1 MAKIAGISGTI
12 RGKIGMN
19 VYSKGENGVS
29 YARQYQPQVYN
40 PKSMAQQDQRAK
52 MNLVGRM
59 SQVTPKALLV
69 GMNGS
74 NNRQR
79 RSDFNSHLLDVAII
93 DRSSPSSV
101 IAKVAPKDVIFSRG
115 NENIAATASTA
126 TLTATTVTLSL
137 TLTDSTLAGN
147 YGERVIAAII
157 DPSDKAGY
165 SKVAYTDIV
174 LDNNTA
180 TSVTINIGSGM
191 EDGTLVAIYRVPFVL
206 NVAGAAMRYQS
217 LSNNGTDITA
227 TLLLNA
233 NSYVRGYGN
242 SLFQA
247 SQVFTQA

>member
-1 MAKIAGISGTI
+1 MAKFVGMIGTISGKVGTT
-12 RGKIGMN
+12 
-19 VYSKGENGVS
+19 VFSKGENGLS
-29 YARQYQPQVYN
+29 YGRAYQPQVYN
-40 PKSMAQQDQRAK
+40 PKSSAQQDQRAK

-93 DRSSPSSV
+93 DRSAPSSV
-101 IAKVAPKDVIFSRG
+101 IAKVAPEDVIFSRG
-115 NENIAATASTA
+115 SENISATASAA

-147 YGERVIAAII
+147 YGERVIAAFI

-165 SKVAYTDIV
+165 SKVAYTDVV
-174 LDNNTA
+174 LDNTTA

-191 EDGTLVAIYRVPFVL
+191 DDGTLVAIYRVPFVL
-206 NVAGAAMRYQS
+206 NAAGAAMRYQS
-217 LSNNGTDITA
+217 LSNDGTDITA
-227 TLLLNA
+227 TLLLSSSN
-233 NSYVRGYGN
+233 YVRGYGN

>member
-1 MAKIAGISGTI
+1 MGKIAGISGTI
-12 RGKIGMN
+12 RGKIGMA

-40 PKSMAQQDQRAK
+40 PKTTAQQDQRAK

-59 SQVTPKALLV
+59 SQVTPKGLLV

-93 DRSSPSSV
+93 DRSAPGSV
-101 IAKVAPKDVIFSRG
+101 IAKVAPEDVIFSRG
-115 NENIAATASTA
+115 GENIAATASA
-126 TLTATTVTLSL
+126 VTLTATTATLSL
-137 TLTDSTLAGN
+137 TLTDSTLAGK
-147 YGERVIAAII
+147 YGERVIAAVI

-174 LDNNTA
+174 LDNTTA
-180 TSVTINIGSGM
+180 TTVTVNIGDGM
-191 EDGTLVAIYRVPFVL
+191 ADNTLVAIYRVPFVL
-206 NVAGAAMRYQS
+206 NAAGAAMRFQS

-227 TLLLNA
+227 TLLLSSSN
-233 NSYVRGYGN
+233 YVRGYGN

-247 SQVFTQA
+247 SQVFTRA